1 MKAYHVYLLRH
12 GMTQANKEG
21 KYIGST
27 DLPISKEGEEKVLE
41 LKSKYR
47 YPRAEMFFSS
57 PKKRCLNTL
66 KLLYPEVEPEIVE
79 ELKECDFGD
88 YEGKTIDELKDDPE
102 YQKWASGSIQAAP
115 NGENSKDFE
124 LRCCAAFEKIVDKL
138 MRAGKTTAVI
148 MAHGGTIMSILGTYA
163 FPRRPMY
170 EWVTEN
176 AMGYEVVITPQLWL
190 SAKAIEVA
198 GAIPLMEGEGDFN

>member
-1 MKAYHVYLLRH
+1 M
-12 GMTQANKEG
+12 
-21 KYIGST
+21 
-27 DLPISKEGEEKVLE
+27 
-41 LKSKYR
+41 
-47 YPRAEMFFSS
+47 S
-57 PKKRCLNTL
+57 PL
-66 KLLYPEVEPEIVE
+66 KLLYPEAEPQIVDD
-79 ELKECDFGD
+79 LRECDFGD

-115 NGENSKDFE
+115 NGENSKDFQ
-124 LRCCAAFEKIVDKL
+124 LRCCAAFEKIVDQL

-163 FPRRPMY
+163 FPRKPMY
-170 EWVTEN
+170 EWVIEN

-198 GAIPLMEGEGDFN
+198 KTIPFKEEEDDFD